1 MIGQKVFGYRVEELI
16 GKGTFA
22 TVYKVKKENE
32 SGTYVRALKR
42 IVIPDEEQYT
52 KVWNAMGH
60 DKRKT
65 DLYFQDV
72 FEETMQEI
80 QLMHAFTENG
90 VKNIVAC
97 YENDVIRHSS
107 PLRYEIYIL
116 MEYLTPLSDYISK
129 NDITVEELI
138 NLGVQILDAL
148 EVCHANHIIHRD
160 IKEANI
166 FVAANGI
173 CKLGDFG
180 VAVIQNEQKMVSSMK
195 GTAGYMAPEVY
206 HNSEKY
212 DESVDLYSL
221 GMVLYKLGN
230 HMRSPLMPPYPQG
243 FTTQDSRNA
252 LKERMNGS
260 SLPLPDAV
268 PKNLG
273 RVILKALETKKL
285 RFHSAEEFRYELFKV
300 KESLSEE
307 QLKMSVMTEKNG
319 SSQKIGLADTGYGKE
334 CKSKKRKKWFLIL
347 GTVVLLGIGGSI
359 GLLSW
364 QRNKIKLQQSWEKE
378 SVVPFITV
386 STEMTEQD
394 FRSYYGER
402 FTEGIQGQ
410 YYLEMPDEEGGYA
423 TVIFSDGSITSV
435 SYGFRT
441 SEKQWKEIWER
452 FYQEWNVEGNEW
464 PYIAEKG
471 KIRVVLDYDKTKEEA
486 NLFLKR
492 IE

>member
-1 MIGQKVFGYRVEELI
+1 MIGQKVMGYRVEELI

-52 KVWNAMGH
+52 KIWNAMGH

-97 YENDVIRHSS
+97 YENDVIRHKD

-166 FVAANGI
+166 FVTANGI

-180 VAVIQNEQKMVSSMK
+180 VAVIQNEQKMASSMK

-221 GMVLYKLGN
+221 GMVLYKMGN
-230 HMRSPLMPPYPQG
+230 HMRSPFMPSYPQG

-252 LKERMNGS
+252 LKERMSGAP
-260 SLPLPDAV
+260 LLLPDAV
-268 PKNLG
+268 PKSLG
-273 RVILKALETKKL
+273 KVILKALEEKKL
-285 RFHSAEEFRYELFKV
+285 RFHSAEEFRCELLKV

-307 QLKMSVMTEKNG
+307 ELEMSVMTE
-319 SSQKIGLADTGYGKE
+319 QTGT
-334 CKSKKRKKWFLIL
+334 SKKSILDDAGYEKERRTKKGKKWIIALCF
-347 GTVVLLGIGGSI
+347 VMVLGIVGTAGF
-359 GLLSW
+359 LVN
-364 QRNKIKLQQSWEKE
+364 QKHRIKLQESWEQE
-378 SVVPFITV
+378 SVVPFATV
-386 STEMTEQD
+386 SMEMTTKD
-394 FRSYYGER
+394 LKNYYGDR
-402 FTEGIQGQ
+402 FTEGVESQ
-410 YYLEMPDEEGGYA
+410 YYLEMPEEEGGYA
-423 TVIFSDGSITSV
+423 AVAFSNGIITSV
-435 SYGFRT
+435 SYSFHT
-441 SEKQWKEIWER
+441 SEARWKEIWGS
-452 FYQEWNVEGNEW
+452 FYQNWNVEGDGW

-471 KIRVVLDYDKTKEEA
+471 NIRVVLDYDKTKEEA
-486 NLFLKR
+486 GLFLKR